1 MNFSIYFVCMTKQ
14 LTAFIFILIAIQSY
28 SQDKRELLLGIVTN
42 DSTSVEGIHIYNKN
56 TNRGTITNND
66 GLFSIYVK
74 ENDTL
79 LVSGIQF
86 YYREIKIT
94 NEILHAEKI
103 KIDLFQKINELEEVE
118 LKSHNLI
125 GNITVDAE
133 NAPIPE
139 SKVAEGILDFS
150 TIDFSQPVISNI
162 DEIDRRKPPDAE
174 RLTSPMAPVGG
185 NILGLLSF
193 ALDPLIGEV
202 SKIGQNRRE
211 RKRQEYLFEKKSKEV
226 PDEIVAYL
234 GESFFIETLNIPYE
248 KINDFI
254 EYCKPKGLHRF
265 YVENKKIEAIDL
277 LIKEAK
283 EFNKTD

>member
-56 TNRGTITNND
+56 SNRGTITNND

-94 NEILHAEKI
+94 KDILHAEKI
-103 KIDLFQKINELEEVE
+103 KIDLLQKINELEEVE

-139 SKVAEGILDFS
+139 SKVAEGALDFS
-150 TIDFSQPVISNI
+150 EIDFSKPVISNI
-162 DEIDRRKPPDAE
+162 DEVDRRKPPD
-174 RLTSPMAPVGG
+174 
-185 NILGLLSF
+185 
-193 ALDPLIGEV
+193 V
-202 SKIGQNRRE
+202 SKLVDPIKMIGIGSSVSLPLPLYQ
-211 RKRQEYLFEKKSKEV
+211 SKEQKLLKKLNER
-226 PDEIVAYL
+226 D
-234 GESFFIETLNIPYE
+234 SFYNKIRSLVSDQFFTETLKIPLNQ
-248 KINDFI
+248 INDFI

-277 LIKEAK
+277 LIKEAE

>member
-1 MNFSIYFVCMTKQ
+1 MNFSIYFVSMTKQ
-14 LTAFIFILIAIQSY
+14 LTAFVFILVTIQSY

-66 GLFSIYVK
+66 GVFSIYVK

-94 NEILHAEKI
+94 KDILHAEKI

-125 GNITVDAE
+125 GTITVDAE

-139 SKVAEGILDFS
+139 SKVAKGALDFS
-150 TIDFSQPVISNI
+150 GIDFSKLVISNI
-162 DEIDRRKPPDAE
+162 DEIDRRKPPDVSK
-174 RLTSPMAPVGG
+174 LV
-185 NILGLLSF
+185 
-193 ALDPLIGEV
+193 DPLGIGGA
-202 SKIGQNRRE
+202 SLGGASFPLYQ
-211 RKRQEYLFEKKSKEV
+211 SKEQKLLKKLKEK
-226 PDEIVAYL
+226 D
-234 GESFFIETLNIPYE
+234 SFNNSIRSLISEQFLTDSLKIP
-248 KINDFI
+248 INQIDAFI
-254 EYCKPKGLHRF
+254 EYCKPKGLHRL
-265 YVENKKIEAIDL
+265 YIDNKKIEAIEL
-277 LIKEAK
+277 LIKEAE